1 MTGDWFVYA
10 LMALNVGASATY
22 AWQGMGWK
30 SLYWATV
37 TMLNL
42 CLLRLK

>member
-10 LMALNVGASATY
+10 LMTLNLGASVTY
-22 AWQGMGWK
+22 GVQGHGWK
-30 SLYWATV
+30 SLYWLTV
-37 TMLNL
+37 TLLNL